1 VIILLFE
8 FELVGFLDCYC
19 HWTMMSL

>member
-1 VIILLFE
+1 VIILLFG